1 VGGVAHRVC
10 YRVRP
15 TVKAEKGLERAHYVS
30 IQGDVRH
37 IEVWRPFADKAVV
50 PKCAEGYGSLGSAVL
65 QGLPARSWRGDKDAD
80 AGV

>member
-1 VGGVAHRVC
+1 VGGIAHRVR

-15 TVKAEKGLERAHYVS
+15 TVKAEKGLERAHYIS

-37 IEVWRPFADKAVV
+37 IEVWGSATDKAVV
-50 PKCAEGYGSLGSAVL
+50 TERTEGHGSMGSAVL